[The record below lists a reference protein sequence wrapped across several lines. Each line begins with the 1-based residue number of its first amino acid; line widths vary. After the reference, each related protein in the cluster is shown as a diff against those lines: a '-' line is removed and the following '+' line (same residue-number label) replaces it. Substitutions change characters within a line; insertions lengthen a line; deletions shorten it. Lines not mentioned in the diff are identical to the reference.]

1 MINLTLLRGIILT
14 GILGTTAIAASPNIL
29 LITADDLNCSSVGV
43 YGCKTKDSTPNIDRL
58 ANAGI
63 RFDHSHVTIAVC
75 QPSRSVWMTGRYP
88 MHSGGEGFHQLS
100 KPNIPILPAL
110 LRKGG
115 YTVGILGKSGHST
128 PIKFK
133 WDMNFDQFQL
143 GAGRNATIY
152 AARAKTFVEQAAKSG
167 KPFFLMANSHD
178 PHRPFYGNDPEKWYT
193 KKGPKKS
200 AALKPS
206 KVFKPEEVV
215 IPGFLPDI
223 PDVRLE
229 IAEYFS
235 SVRRCDDTVGALL
248 NILDET
254 GVANN
259 TLVIFL
265 SDNGMAFPF
274 AKTNCYLHSTR
285 TPFLVRWPA
294 NIKAGSVEQTQMV
307 SGIDITPT
315 ILEVAGLKQPA
326 GMDGRS
332 FLSICQGK
340 QQPARDRVYTQFH
353 QTAAKRQYEMRTVQ
367 TTQFGYIYNAW
378 ANQETP
384 FKNESMN
391 GRTYKA
397 MQAAG
402 ASNAA
407 IQARVK
413 LFLTRIPE
421 ELYDFGKDPDGLNN
435 LAKSPEYRKQ
445 LLQFRK
451 EMTDWMIKQN
461 DPEQKKYQSFL
472 KGK

>member
-1 MINLTLLRGIILT
+1 MIKLTLLRAIILT
-14 GILGTTAIAASPNIL
+14 GVLVTKATAAPPNVL

-43 YGCKTKDSTPNIDRL
+43 YGCMTKDSTPNIDRL
-58 ANAGI
+58 ARAGI
-63 RFDHSHVTIAVC
+63 RFDHGHVTIAVC

-88 MHSGGEGFHQLS
+88 MNSGGEGFHQLS
-100 KPNIPILPAL
+100 KPDVPILPAL
-110 LRKGG
+110 LREGG
-115 YTVGILGKSGHST
+115 YMVGILGKSGHST

-133 WDMNFDQFQL
+133 WDMNFDQFKL

-152 AARAKTFVEQAAKSG
+152 AAKAKTFVEQAAKSG

-178 PHRPFYGNDPEKWYT
+178 PHRPFYGNDPKKWYT
-193 KKGPKKS
+193 KKGTKKF

-215 IPGFLPDI
+215 VPGFLPDI
-223 PDVRLE
+223 PAVRLE

-248 NILDET
+248 KMLDET
-254 GVANN
+254 GVADN

-294 NIKAGSVEQTQMV
+294 NIKAGSVEKTQMV

-315 ILEVAGLKQPA
+315 ILEVAGVEQPD
-326 GMDGRS
+326 GIDGRS
-332 FLSICQGK
+332 FLSICKGEIQRD
-340 QQPARDRVYTQFH
+340 RDRVYTQFH
-353 QTAAKRQYEMRTVQ
+353 QTSAKKKYQMRAVQ

-378 ANQETP
+378 ANQETT
-384 FKNESMN
+384 FKNESMA
-391 GRTYKA
+391 GRTFKA
-397 MQAAG
+397 MQAA
-402 ASNAA
+402 AISDAA
-407 IQARVK
+407 IQARVQH
-413 LFLTRIPE
+413 FLKRIPE
-421 ELYDFGKDPDGLNN
+421 ELYDFAKDPDGLKN
-435 LAKSPEYRKQ
+435 LATKPEHRAQ

-451 EMTDWMIKQN
+451 EMTAWMIKQN
-461 DPEQKKYQSFL
+461 DPEQAKYQSSL
-472 KGK
+472 KAK